1 VYSRF
6 LEFIKRK
13 NLYDSSHKLL
23 LGVSGGAD
31 SVALTHLVNRL
42 PNMFAVA
49 HCNFNLRGADSDNDE
64 RFVKEL
70 AGKLGVPC
78 YLSSFPTREYAAE
91 NGVSIEMAARELRYN
106 WFEKVRTENDFDF
119 ILVGHHLDD
128 VLETFMLNLTR
139 STGIRGLSGIKPKAG
154 HIVRPLLFAT
164 RADVEA
170 YVRENNLDFCTDYT
184 NADTK
189 FKRNAI
195 RHKIL
200 PEFESLN
207 PAFKKNLQQTITYL
221 WQTEQ
226 IYNEKVEAV
235 RKEVEC
241 TDGDWV
247 RIDTLKLRN
256 YEPLQAYLFEL
267 LHPFGFN
274 SVVVSEIKESMNGVS
289 GQQFFSASH
298 RLVTDRN
305 ELIITT
311 LREEEQQQYFY
322 ISKDIKGLKEPVGLE
337 LRVETYDSEYRIEKN
352 PAIALI
358 DYHKLNFPLVLRKW
372 KQGEYF
378 RPLGMKGF
386 KKLSDFLIDE
396 KYSIPEK
403 ENTWVLMS
411 DNKVVW
417 VVGKRIDDRF
427 KITGATRKV
436 FRIEML

>member
-1 VYSRF
+1 MYNRF
-6 LEFIKRK
+6 LEFIKRE
-13 NLYDSSHKLL
+13 NLFDSSHRLL

-31 SVALTHLVNRL
+31 SVVLTHLVNRL

-91 NGVSIEMAARELRYN
+91 NGVSVEMAARELRYS
-106 WFEKVRTENDFDF
+106 WFEKVRVENDFDF

-170 YVRENNLDFCTDYT
+170 CVRESNLDFCTDHT

-200 PEFESLN
+200 PVFERLN
-207 PAFKKNLQQTITYL
+207 PAFKKNLQQTIDYL

-226 IYNEKVEAV
+226 VYNTKVEEV
-235 RKEVEC
+235 RKKVER
-241 TDGDWV
+241 TEKGWV
-247 RIDTLKLRN
+247 CIDAQRLLN
-256 YEPLQAYLFEL
+256 YEPVQTFLFEL
-267 LHPFGFN
+267 LRPFGFN
-274 SVVVSEIKESMNGVS
+274 SAVVSEIRASMNGLS
-289 GQQFFSASH
+289 GQQFYSASH

-305 ELIITT
+305 ELIITP
-311 LREEEQQQYFY
+311 LKEKEQQQCFY
-322 ISKDIKGLKEPVGLE
+322 ISKDISGVKEPVGLE
-337 LRVETYDSEYRIEKN
+337 FRVDAYDRDYQIEKN
-352 PAIALI
+352 PDIALI

-386 KKLSDFLIDE
+386 KKLSDFFIDE

-403 ENTWVLMS
+403 ENTWVLSS
-411 DNKVVW
+411 DNKIVW

-427 KITGATRKV
+427 KITGETCKV